1 MVVRLLFAIGRTLPL
16 RVLHWLGD
24 LTGTI
29 AWLVDGSSRRLALRN
44 IELCFPELGVREHK
58 RMAYRAS
65 RHYYKSLL
73 EYPLIWT
80 GPESRVCSLAT
91 EVHGRE
97 LIDRALADGKGLIV
111 AALHLGSFEAAI
123 IPMSANY
130 PFTGMYKPVRN
141 ATIDA
146 LSRQGRTRFGA
157 KLVPIVKRQGKR
169 AIGSE
174 LLRTLKRGEIVYVL
188 PDRDPPRGQGVF
200 APYFGINAHSPIL
213 APRLIQA
220 TGARLLICTGERLPK
235 GRGFVVRF
243 SEPPA
248 GYDSDDLDVA
258 AAAINQGIEACVCAC
273 PDQYWWAY
281 KRFKRRPYGE
291 YCFYKGHQQ
300 MPKPDDLKSSGALRP
315 A

>member
-1 MVVRLLFAIGRTLPL
+1 MRLLFAVGRVLPL

-24 LTGTI
+24 LIGGA
-29 AWLVDGSSRRLALRN
+29 AWHLDGASRRLALRN
-44 IELCFPELGVREHK
+44 IELCFPGLCPKERK
-58 RMAYRAS
+58 RMAYRAA

-80 GPESRVCSLAT
+80 GCERRVRGLQV

-97 LIDRALADGKGLIV
+97 RIDRALADGKGLII

-123 IPMSANY
+123 IPMTAHY
-130 PFTGMYKPVRN
+130 PFTGMYKPVKN
-141 ATIDA
+141 AAIDA
-146 LSRQGRTRFGA
+146 LSQQGRTRFGA
-157 KLVPIVKRQGKR
+157 KLVAIVKRQGKR

-174 LLRTLKRGEIVYVL
+174 LLRALKRGEIVYAL

-213 APRLIQA
+213 TARLIQA

-235 GRGFVVRF
+235 GRGFVIRF

-248 GYDSDDLDVA
+248 GYDSDDLCVA
-258 AAAINQGIEACVCAC
+258 ATALNQGIEACVRAC

-291 YCFYKGHQQ
+291 YCFYKGHRQ
-300 MPKPDDLKSSGALRP
+300 MPKPDDLKSAATLRP